1 MDFTQTQTFSN
12 RMFTFTQI
20 NSFSKEKDGYI
31 DEASLTMLFEKNI
44 ALETLDYLDYSL
56 PDDEDNDFSRSSS
69 INYISNSFISMSSNK
84 DKL

>member
-1 MDFTQTQTFSN
+1 MDFTQS
-12 RMFTFTQI
+12 FTFTHM
-20 NSFSKEKDGYI
+20 NSFSKEKDDYI

-56 PDDEDNDFSRSSS
+56 PEDEDHDFSLLSS
-69 INYISNSFISMSSNK
+69 INYITNSFISMSSIK